1 MARQTGVSRRALVA
15 LGALT
20 AIAAPAFTQGRGALP
35 ALAKLEPGLW
45 KLRALGNSRA
55 ALPPICVSNPSVL
68 MQVRHRNLPC
78 SQLVVANDPRSATVH
93 YTCEAGGFGR
103 TSLLVETPRLAQID
117 TQGIAGNVPFALR
130 AEARRVGSCAGAG
143 GSGGR

>member
-1 MARQTGVSRRALVA
+1 MARKTGLPRRALVA
-15 LGALT
+15 LGLIT
-20 AIAAPAFTQGRGALP
+20 AIAAPGFTEGRGPLP

-45 KLRALGNSRA
+45 KLRALGNGNSE
-55 ALPPICVSNPSVL
+55 LPPICVANPNVL
-68 MQVRHRNLPC
+68 MQVRHRNQSC
-78 SQLVVANDPRSATVH
+78 SQLVVANDARSATVQ

-130 AEARRVGSCAGAG
+130 AEARRVGSCPGAP